1 LKQNANTNDE
11 KSSEKEEGASS
22 AAEVCSSI
30 EHTHRPKEYRED
42 HLFPGEHEGHRVIG
56 AHRLRIVVALTGT
69 MMVAEFIGG
78 YLTDSIALTSD
89 AGHMLT
95 HFGALLT
102 SLVAMKIAERA
113 TCQRRSFG
121 LYRVEILAALANG
134 VVLTGVAAIIFYS
147 AFQRFFHPEPI
158 KEVGMLIVASVGLVV
173 NLVSVA
179 ILLPS
184 SHASLN
190 IRSAALHMLGDT
202 LSSVGV
208 VGAGIVM
215 LKWKWY
221 ILDPIVAVV
230 IGVVIFV
237 WALSLMRECVAI
249 LLESAPKQIDIEQV
263 AAAVKDVQGVLG
275 IHDIHV
281 WEITTRMYAMC
292 AHVKVADIK
301 LSESEIILARICD
314 ILNRR
319 FDITHASIQFER

>member
-1 LKQNANTNDE
+1 MEQSGSANID
-11 KSSEKEEGASS
+11 SGPEKEKTSS
-22 AAEVCSSI
+22 RAAEICSSI
-30 EHTHRPKEYRED
+30 EHTHRPKECEED
-42 HLFPGEHEGHRVIG
+42 KLLPGEQYNHRTIG
-56 AHRLRIVVALTGT
+56 ARRLRIVIALTGT

-102 SLVAMKIAERA
+102 SLIAMKIAEGP

-134 VVLTGVAAIIFYS
+134 VVLTGVSAIIFYS

-158 KEVGMLIVASVGLVV
+158 RAVEMLIVASIGLVV
-173 NLVSVA
+173 NLISMA

-190 IRSAALHMLGDT
+190 IKSAALHMLGDT

-221 ILDPIVAVV
+221 LLDPIVAVV
-230 IGVVIFV
+230 IGIVILI

-249 LLESAPKQIDIEQV
+249 LLESAPKHIDIEQV

-281 WEITTRMYAMC
+281 WEITTRMYAMS
-292 AHVKVADIK
+292 AHVKVGDIK
-301 LSESEIILARICD
+301 LSETEAILAKICEL
-314 ILNRR
+314 LNNR
-319 FDITHASIQFER
+319 FDITHASIQFEC